1 MKLSSGMKRTLI
13 YNQFH
18 TPQKHTRQKKYAFVS
33 DYARFWIL
41 YNYGGLYF
49 DTDVEVIKPL
59 DDIILS
65 GPFMGCENP
74 YKKYGNA
81 FELGVNP
88 GLGIGACQ
96 NMDFYKE
103 ILDVYSALK
112 FKNLDGSLNLKT
124 VVQYTTELLCQKNLI
139 NTPDVQTIAGMNIY
153 PQEYFSPK
161 SFDSGKI
168 ILTNSTR
175 SIHHFSMSWMSS
187 RAKTGVAAERIL
199 RSLFGT
205 RFVNHLKSIYY
216 KSIYPILTKK

>member
-1 MKLSSGMKRTLI
+1 
-13 YNQFH
+13 
-18 TPQKHTRQKKYAFVS
+18 
-33 DYARFWIL
+33 
-41 YNYGGLYF
+41 
-49 DTDVEVIKPL
+49 
-59 DDIILS
+59 
-65 GPFMGCENP
+65 MGCENP

-124 VVQYTTELLCQKNLI
+124 VVQYTTELALPEKSHQYPRRADYSWNEYIPTRIFFSQVFRFRKNH
-139 NTPDVQTIAGMNIY
+139 PHD
-153 PQEYFSPK
+153 
-161 SFDSGKI
+161 
-168 ILTNSTR
+168 STR